1 MVVTSN
7 FHYGKSIDTLKD
19 TQHEEIFLS
28 FLQFIRSKLYIG
40 ELNEYESIND

>member
-19 TQHEEIFLS
+19 TQHEEIFC
-28 FLQFIRSKLYIG
+28 FLEFIGGKLYIG
-40 ELNEYESIND
+40 EQNENESISN